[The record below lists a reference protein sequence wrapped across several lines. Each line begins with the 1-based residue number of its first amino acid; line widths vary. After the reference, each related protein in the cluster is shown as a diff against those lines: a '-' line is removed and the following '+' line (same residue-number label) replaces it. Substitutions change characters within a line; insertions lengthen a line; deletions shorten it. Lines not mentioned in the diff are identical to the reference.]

1 MEMYQS
7 LNKQTVEDFIRSHT
21 APLHEHV
28 VTAVSNILPHISNY
42 HEEDKTFS
50 FRIFLGA
57 GELPSIKGRPH
68 ILKTL
73 PLEGLTL
80 HAVTKAIKILTVF
93 CYNGA
98 DILINQNE
106 NSVSFG
112 VVYFDIEQT
121 GLAEVAFLRQGFV
134 IMGGLSRTKVIA
146 IALGADGQPEN
157 LILGFDFSGSENL
170 PVPDFTKKYNR
181 DVALWSGIF
190 RRAKKEVHGTICLI
204 VSPEWSWEKD
214 CENFSRGDVLQ
225 NPVSIAYGDGT
236 DSTRKLDDGIRMLLS
251 MMDFDGM
258 TIIDTQGNIRAYY
271 CFVKIDQNDS
281 SLGGSRHIAFA
292 TLKKKN
298 NDLYKAIYF
307 QSHEGHIEFT
317 YLSGPNSGKSISVFD
332 PTIMNMENDGSFMDK
347 YIEKARER
355 KNLQNQR
362 KSEHRNELLRAIY
375 VLFVAHYRIDNFYTE
390 PGHVRELNRILEDE
404 SKQLSLA
411 QSEVLAMFLIN
422 TLLICF
428 VGNTYG
434 YSVEAEA
441 GIKQIFKKISVDVW
455 TDFFNRENY
464 LEEKVMETLADGE
477 AIKRWDAF
485 KSEIEKTHPEL
496 KNLASLQRI
505 DSKDFVY
512 MNKAFRLLKD
522 EK

>member
-1 MEMYQS
+1 MYQS
-7 LNKQTVEDFIRSHT
+7 LNKHSVEDFIKSHS

-28 VTAVSNILPHISNY
+28 VTAVANVLPQISNY

-50 FRIFLGA
+50 FRIILGA

-68 ILKTL
+68 VLKTL

-80 HAVTKAIKILTVF
+80 HAVAKAIKSLAVF

-98 DILINQNE
+98 DILINQTE
-106 NSVSFG
+106 DSVSFG

-121 GLAEVAFLRQGFV
+121 GLAEVSFLKKGFV
-134 IMGGLSRTKVIA
+134 IMGGLSRTKVIV
-146 IALGADGQPEN
+146 IGFDKNGQPEN
-157 LILGFDFSGSENL
+157 LVLSFDFSSPENL
-170 PVPDFTKKYNR
+170 PVPDFSKKYNR
-181 DVALWSGIF
+181 DIALWSGIF

-214 CENFSRGDVLQ
+214 HENFSRAEVLQ

-258 TIIDTQGNIRAYY
+258 TIIDTQGNIRAYH
-271 CFVKIDQNDS
+271 CFVKINQNDTS
-281 SLGGSRHIAFA
+281 SGGSRHIALA

-298 NDLYKAIYF
+298 NNLYRAIYF

-317 YLSGPNSGKSISVFD
+317 YMSGPNEGKSVGVFD
-332 PTIMNMENDGSFMDK
+332 PSIMSMEKDGSFMAAF
-347 YIEKARER
+347 IEKARQR
-355 KNLQNQR
+355 KALRNQR
-362 KSEHRNELLRAIY
+362 KSEHRGELLRAVY

-390 PGHVRELNRILEDE
+390 PDHVKSLNKLLDDE
-404 SKQLSLA
+404 SNLDLLRR
-411 QSEVLAMFLIN
+411 SETLAMFLID

-434 YSVEAEA
+434 YSTEAENV
-441 GIKQIFKKISVDVW
+441 IKKIFKKISLDVW
-455 TDFFNRENY
+455 TEFFKKENY
-464 LEEKVMETLADGE
+464 LEEKAMEALSDGE
-477 AIKRWDAF
+477 ARKRWDVF
-485 KSEIEKTHPEL
+485 KKEIEKAHPEL
-496 KNLASLQRI
+496 KQLDSLQKI
-505 DSKDFVY
+505 DAKDFVY

-522 EK
+522 EE